1 MKRLLSVFLAL
12 IFVFSIFSLQAQAVE
27 NNNSGGFD
35 YSVYTNEELD
45 LSLISLED
53 ISNMSKDEFLELVRE
68 FERVYDPFDTY
79 SEQTI
84 QAEEL
89 IAPVNGSSDISPQW
103 TSGDINFLGEYTET
117 GTHEIITAKA
127 CEIFAGDKGFYAD
140 DSLAIVAIILS
151 ISLASMLPDK
161 YEIGVFFN
169 GHFYDPD
176 TGENYLGFSNNT
188 AKTNA
193 QEHYD
198 NAVSAASTG
207 DVDEAFE
214 ELGRCLHY
222 IQDANVP
229 HHAAN
234 EIALPLIDT
243 PHGEFENYAFTV
255 AESVLS
261 DFYTVSQYTYSML
274 SEATVSDL
282 THLAAVNAKE
292 EIDKVNNL
300 SDRSD
305 WLEVADYCLE
315 NAVMLSAIILYKFA
329 VESAIPF
336 YYS

>member
-68 FERVYDPFDTY
+68 FERVYDPFDSYT
-79 SEQTI
+79 
-84 QAEEL
+84 EEESD
-89 IAPVNGSSDISPQW
+89 SSFDNNNSSISPRW
-103 TSGDINFLGEYTET
+103 TSGDKIGAYEQT
-117 GTHEIITAKA
+117 GTHEIITVKA
-127 CEIFAGDKGFYAD
+127 CEIFAGDKGFYSD

>member
-53 ISNMSKDEFLELVRE
+53 ISNMSKDEFLELLRE

-89 IAPVNGSSDISPQW
+89 IVPVNGSSDISPQW
-103 TSGDINFLGEYTET
+103 TSGDINSLGEYTET
-117 GTHEIITAKA
+117 GTHEIITAAA
-127 CEIFAGDKGFYAD
+127 CIILANDKGFYTED
-140 DSLAIVAIILS
+140 PLERIETMLS
-151 ISLASMLPDK
+151 ISLASLLPDK
-161 YEIGVFFN
+161 DEKDFLFA

-176 TGENYLGFSNNT
+176 TGENYLGSSTNT

-193 QEHYD
+193 ESHYD
-198 NAVSAASTG
+198 AAVSAASKG
-207 DVDEAFE
+207 KINEAYE
-214 ELGRCLHY
+214 YLGRCLHY

-234 EIALPLIDT
+234 KISYGPLS
-243 PHGEFENYAFTV
+243 PHSAFEKHAFNMV
-255 AESVLS
+255 DEALS
-261 DFYTVSQYTYSML
+261 DFNTVSQEAYSL
-274 SEATVSDL
+274 VTDATVSEF
-282 THLAAVNAKE
+282 THLSATVAKLK
-292 EIDKVNNL
+292 IDKVNSIFDKNAW
-300 SDRSD
+300 DD
-305 WLEVADYCLE
+305 TADSCLE
-315 NAVMLSAIILYKFA
+315 NAVEVSVMIMYKFA
-329 VESAIPF
+329 VESALPF
-336 YYS
+336 YNS